1 MHVSDCHIGPCVLS
15 IGIGIKWYF
24 LPPPLP
30 EKETHQKNV
39 EGGEEIS
46 ESDSGMKSIHCQ
58 PRCDGSLEEMRSLLF
73 QEDL

>member
-1 MHVSDCHIGPCVLS
+1 MVFPS
-15 IGIGIKWYF
+15 
-24 LPPPLP
+24 PPP

-73 QEDL
+73 QEDV